1 MLVRPF
7 MDSAHLRGTLTQNSR
22 NLGAWIIGAL
32 LLGALGACSTSQNST
47 PTVVPSATPIP
58 DQGAVLNILLGST
71 DLAVGEN
78 RLFFALLDAD
88 GEPVKQESVALSFAY
103 QDGTGTTSKGELT
116 AVFRQWPYD
125 RGVYTV
131 QVSFDMAGTWRMDV
145 DSQMPGLS
153 TADSP
158 SGTGRASALVEVGQT
173 SMTPALGSR
182 PPSSRSKTLGDVDR
196 LEELT
201 TDTAPDEE
209 LYSMTIAEALLAGK
223 PLVVTFATPAFCLS
237 ATCGPQVDVVKD
249 VKAGYLGRVNFI
261 HIEVFDNPVE
271 MRGDVRNGRL
281 SPVMVEWGLESEPF
295 TFVMDALGN
304 VSAKLE
310 GFATAEE
317 LNDAV
322 EDTLS

>member
-1 MLVRPF
+1 MTHSGR
-7 MDSAHLRGTLTQNSR
+7 HLGIWI
-22 NLGAWIIGAL
+22 LGAVL
-32 LLGALGACSTSQNST
+32 LATLGACSTSQEST
-47 PTVVPSATPIP
+47 PTIVPSATPIP
-58 DQGAVLNILLGST
+58 DQGAVLNVLLGSA

-88 GEPVKQESVALSFAY
+88 GEPVKQDSVGITFAY
-103 QDGTGTTSKGELT
+103 QDGPQANPGSELT
-116 AVFRQWPYD
+116 ALFRQWPYD

-131 QVSFDMAGTWRMDV
+131 QVSFDRAGTWRMDV
-145 DSQMPGLS
+145 DPHIQGQPLS
-153 TADSP
+153 V
-158 SGTGRASALVEVGQT
+158 SALVEVGQT

-182 PPSSRSKTLGDVDR
+182 PPSSRSKTLGDVER

-209 LYSMTIAEALLAGK
+209 LYSMTIAEALRAGK

-237 ATCGPQVDVVKD
+237 ATCGPQVDVLKD
-249 VKAGYLGRVNFI
+249 VKAGYSGRVNFI
-261 HIEVFDNPVE
+261 HVEVFDNPVE
-271 MRGDVRNGRL
+271 MRGDVRLGRL

-304 VSAKLE
+304 VSAKFE

-317 LNDAV
+317 LDSAI